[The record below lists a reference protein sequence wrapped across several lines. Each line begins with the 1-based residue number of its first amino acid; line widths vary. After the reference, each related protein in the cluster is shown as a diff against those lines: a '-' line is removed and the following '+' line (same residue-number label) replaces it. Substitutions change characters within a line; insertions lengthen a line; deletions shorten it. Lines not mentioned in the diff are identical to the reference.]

1 VKSDADA
8 ISEECDALKVM
19 LIEKSKAY
27 GSSWRDPLRVFSR
40 ADPVEQ
46 LRVRIDDKLSRLMR
60 GSAAGED
67 VVLDLLGYLVLLRI
81 ATRKIKLDMPEG
93 WNDPRQEPR
102 DSDGREPEMTDDM
115 QDDMQDGSRV
125 IGYVPRENGA
135 GFDGPYTQVIETA
148 LALETVVSDAGNALI
163 GRVSVGV
170 LDILS
175 HHAAKL
181 RAYAAREFARLE
193 PKTTG

>member
-27 GSSWRDPLRVFSR
+27 GSSWRDPVRVFSH

-81 ATRKIKLDMPEG
+81 ATKGTREIPPDAELVRGPELEKALNDLEGVPAMMSEQWTAVLKMPEG

-102 DSDGREPEMTDDM
+102 ETDGREPEMTDDM

-135 GFDGPYTQVIETA
+135 GFDGPYTQ
-148 LALETVVSDAGNALI
+148 
-163 GRVSVGV
+163 
-170 LDILS
+170 
-175 HHAAKL
+175 
-181 RAYAAREFARLE
+181 EFARLE